1 MISRMEKKILIV
13 EDDLDMLKLLK
24 TAFTGE
30 GFTVLT
36 CRNGTEALH
45 LVQSGHPDL
54 VTLDLM
60 LIGMDGMTVLKKIR
74 ELGIRVPVIILTN
87 LSADQK
93 IMGGVTRDEP
103 SYYMVK
109 SDSPIEDIVAKAK
122 VTLGI

>member
-1 MISRMEKKILIV
+1 MEKKILIV